1 MSLLFDFIQRG
12 GLLMLPIVLC
22 SIIGLAIFIDRSVR
36 LRRSARANAAFLDQ
50 IRGNIRVGKI
60 EDSLEICK
68 SSQSPIAAVF
78 AAGLRRVGDGEAAT
92 RQAIEDAG
100 RKETAELEKHLG
112 GLATIAGGAPLLGF
126 LGTVLGMIGA
136 FQTVERLGGNVNASV
151 LAGGIWQALLTTA
164 AGLAVAVPAFFA
176 HNFLYD
182 RIQSQVHAMEE
193 RSRELMLLLVTGDE
207 SIL

>member
-68 SSQSPIAAVF
+68 SSQSPIVAVF
-78 AAGLRRVGDGEAAT
+78 AAGLRRV
-92 RQAIEDAG
+92 
-100 RKETAELEKHLG
+100 
-112 GLATIAGGAPLLGF
+112 
-126 LGTVLGMIGA
+126 
-136 FQTVERLGGNVNASV
+136 
-151 LAGGIWQALLTTA
+151 
-164 AGLAVAVPAFFA
+164 
-176 HNFLYD
+176 
-182 RIQSQVHAMEE
+182 
-193 RSRELMLLLVTGDE
+193 
-207 SIL
+207 

>member
-68 SSQSPIAAVF
+68 SSQSPIACWYPSSIWKKSSGICRSWKACRF
-78 AAGLRRVGDGEAAT
+78 SR
-92 RQAIEDAG
+92 
-100 RKETAELEKHLG
+100 
-112 GLATIAGGAPLLGF
+112 
-126 LGTVLGMIGA
+126 MI
-136 FQTVERLGGNVNASV
+136 VSLIPV
-151 LAGGIWQALLTTA
+151 
-164 AGLAVAVPAFFA
+164 
-176 HNFLYD
+176 
-182 RIQSQVHAMEE
+182 
-193 RSRELMLLLVTGDE
+193 
-207 SIL
+207 